1 VAVQVAKDSSPLV
14 RGTAVIQ
21 TASLIDDGS
30 AIRAVSR
37 MRSRAGLL
45 LSIESIEIAKVPR
58 EPVWRTRLL
67 PRT

>member
-37 MRSRAGLL
+37 MRGRADLL
-45 LSIESIEIAKVPR
+45 LSIESIEIGKVLR
-58 EPVWRTRLL
+58 EPGWRTRLP